1 MARPRK
7 TPLVVDALENEKSV
21 EIVDE
26 LIPEKDDVTPEIS
39 EDFNTITIEDE
50 IFNFDDFAEPDYDE
64 DLINLIPGQ
73 LYYEIFDGDT
83 SLGYVMD
90 ESEELLKFLDGNREE
105 LSNWVDQLKTPIT
118 DEKELL
124 TLNYPDIADKYTS
137 VLQYQNQN
145 GYAPVGPKFKCMMDY
160 YKDKHTTSSE
170 EEIAFAVFGD
180 LRFKFVPVRL

>member
-7 TPLVVDALENEKSV
+7 TPLVVESVEAEKPV
-21 EIVDE
+21 EIVE
-26 LIPEKDDVTPEIS
+26 EPTAQETEVEVV
-39 EDFNTITIEDE
+39 EEENTITIEDD
-50 IFNFDDFAEPDYDE
+50 IFNFDDFSEPDFDE
-64 DLINLIPGQ
+64 DLINLIPGK
-73 LYYEIFDGDT
+73 LYYEVFDGDT

-90 ESEELLKFLDGNREE
+90 ESDELLKFLDGNKEE
-105 LSNWVDQLKTPIT
+105 LSGWVQNLKDPIT

-124 TLNYPDIADKYTS
+124 TLNYPDIADKYKS

-145 GYAPVGPKFKCMMDY
+145 GYAPIGPKYKSMMDY
-160 YKDKHTTSSE
+160 YKDKYVTSSE

>member
-7 TPLVVDALENEKSV
+7 TPPVVEV
-21 EIVDE
+21 V
-26 LIPEKDDVTPEIS
+26 KDDKLDETVEEIS
-39 EDFNTITIEDE
+39 FDLNEETNTIIIQDE
-50 IFNFDDFAEPDYDE
+50 IFDFEDFAEPDYDE

-83 SLGYVMD
+83 SLGYVLD
-90 ESEELLKFLDGNREE
+90 ESEDLLKFLDGNKEE
-105 LSNWVDQLKTPIT
+105 LNSWVEQLSVPIV

-124 TLNYPDIADKYTS
+124 ILNYPDISDKYSS

-145 GYAPVGPKFKCMMDY
+145 GYAPIGPKFKCMMDY
-160 YKDKHTTSSE
+160 YKDKHPTSSE